1 MQRERARITSS
12 ARPALSR
19 AVSLEVLRV
28 VSAPFDVNVHV
39 VKEDGRAI
47 VIDASSGLD
56 WPDFAPKLATAIGG
70 ATVDALYL
78 THVHVDHVAGAA
90 RVARMCGLTEARMHE
105 GEAFVVESG
114 DARLT
119 GGAMFDVP
127 QEALPVR
134 VVKEGDIIE
143 IGRRRFEV
151 LLVPGHSP
159 AHTALW
165 DAEARALFPGDV
177 VFAHGAFGRVDLPGA
192 SAKDM
197 IRSLE
202 RLAALDAVAMY
213 PGHMEDV
220 LSNARDSIR
229 ESLDN
234 ARLMLG

>member
-1 MQRERARITSS
+1 M
-12 ARPALSR
+12 
-19 AVSLEVLRV
+19 
-28 VSAPFDVNVHV
+28 SAPFDVNVHV
-39 VKEDGRAI
+39 VKEDGRAL

-56 WPDFAPKLATAIGG
+56 WPEFAPKLSAAIGG
-70 ATVDALYL
+70 AKVEALYL

-90 RVARMCGLTEARMHE
+90 QVARLCHLAEARMHE
-105 GEAFVVESG
+105 GEAFVVQNG

-119 GGAMFDVP
+119 GGAMFGVP

-134 VVKEGDIIE
+134 TVKEGDIIE
-143 IGRRRFEV
+143 LGRRRFEV

-177 VFAHGAFGRVDLPGA
+177 AFAHGAFGRVDLPGCDSKA
-192 SAKDM
+192 M

-202 RLAALDAVAMY
+202 RLAALDADAMY

-220 LSNARDSIR
+220 LSNASASIA
-229 ESLDN
+229 ESLYN
-234 ARLMLG
+234 SRLMLAS